1 MSPKLTAEKAKQYSK
16 KSLFADKTWRWSPS
30 PWTLPDEVCQWVKDL
45 SKAAVSFYR
54 AIDLLYRKSWK
65 DESVLRNEE
74 LHVPWVAEYY
84 DLGKPS
90 WLIDHGR
97 SAEVRSLIP
106 AVLRP
111 DLIPHANGIALTE
124 WDSVPGGIGLT
135 AQLVSAYELSH
146 NTQMIQCFGRALTDA
161 VQGLGVKAPNMVI
174 AVSEEADTYL
184 PEMEWVCEK
193 LRELG
198 VSIEVCSPQ
207 ELQVSEDTVWFKNKK
222 VDLIYRFWELFD
234 YENVSIMQD
243 LTRVVEKCGVVVT
256 PPMKHVQEE
265 KLSLA
270 LFHHHRLQPFWEET
284 LNSKDLDILG
294 SAIPPSW
301 VLDPKEIPPG
311 AYLDG
316 PKVNGRNL
324 TQWSDLSKASKKDKR
339 LVIKASGFHETAWGS
354 RSVVIGDDVS
364 GVEWSKKISEALNHY
379 PSPIFVIQEFMKPR
393 SFSHPLFSE
402 EGEVMHELGRV
413 RLSPYFFT
421 FDKKAK
427 WSGTLA
433 TFCPSDKKI
442 IHGMKDGSLM
452 PCKSV

>member
-1 MSPKLTAEKAKQYSK
+1 MIPELTAEKARQYSK
-16 KSLFADKTWRWSPS
+16 NSLFADKTWRWSPS
-30 PWTLPDEVCQWVKDL
+30 PWNLPDGICQWIENL
-45 SKAAVSFYR
+45 STAAVSFYR

-65 DESVLRNEE
+65 GESVLRNDE
-74 LHVPWVAEYY
+74 LLVPWVSEYY
-84 DLGKPS
+84 DAGKPS
-90 WLIDHGR
+90 WLIEHMR
-97 SAEVRSLIP
+97 STAVRSMIP

-135 AQLVSAYELSH
+135 AQLESVYELSKSPGMIESFACSLT
-146 NTQMIQCFGRALTDA
+146 NTIQDAKGRTA
-161 VQGLGVKAPNMVI
+161 NMVI
-174 AVSEEADTYL
+174 AVSEEAETYL
-184 PEMEWVCEK
+184 PEMEWICEQLK
-193 LRELG
+193 KSGL
-198 VSIEVCSPQ
+198 SIEVCSPQ
-207 ELQVSEDTVWFKNKK
+207 DLQVLEDAVLFRNKK

-234 YENVSIMQD
+234 YENVSIMPK
-243 LTRVVEKCGVVVT
+243 LARVVEQKGVVVT

-270 LFHHHRLQPFWEET
+270 LFHHHRLEPFWKET
-284 LNSKDLDILG
+284 IGSKDLDILR

-301 VLDPKEIPPG
+301 ILDPKDIPPG

-316 PKVNGRNL
+316 PRVNGRKL

-354 RSVVIGDDVS
+354 KSVVIGDDVS
-364 GVEWSKKISEALNHY
+364 GEEWSKKISEALNDY
-379 PSPIFVIQEFMKPR
+379 PSPVSVIQEFMKPR
-393 SFSHPLFSE
+393 TFTHPVFSDGDAILKES
-402 EGEVMHELGRV
+402 GRV

-433 TFCPSDKKI
+433 TFCPADKKI
-442 IHGMKDGSLM
+442 IHGMKDGSLL
-452 PCKSV
+452 PCESI

>member
-1 MSPKLTAEKAKQYSK
+1 M
-16 KSLFADKTWRWSPS
+16 FADKTWRWSPS
-30 PWTLPDEVCQWVKDL
+30 PWNLPHGLCKWIEDL
-45 SKAAVSFYR
+45 SSAAISFYR
-54 AIDLLYRKSWK
+54 AIDLLYRKSWS
-65 DESVLRNEE
+65 DESVLRNED
-74 LHVPWVAEYY
+74 LKVPWVAEYY
-84 DLGKPS
+84 DAGKPS
-90 WLIDHGR
+90 WLIVHGR
-97 SAEVRSLIP
+97 TAAVRSLIP

-111 DLIPHANGIALTE
+111 DLIPHADGIALTE

-135 AQLVSAYELSH
+135 AQLESAYGFNKSPG
-146 NTQMIQCFGRALTDA
+146 MIESFAHALADVLRDTEGST
-161 VQGLGVKAPNMVI
+161 VNMVI
-174 AVSEEADTYL
+174 AVSEEAETYL
-184 PEMEWVCEK
+184 PEMEWICEK
-193 LRELG
+193 LKKSG
-198 VSIEVCSPQ
+198 FSIEVCFPQ
-207 ELQVSEDTVWFKNKK
+207 ELQVLEDSVLFRNKK

-234 YENVSIMQD
+234 YENVSIMPK
-243 LTRVVEKCGVVVT
+243 LARVVEQHGVVVT

-270 LFHHHRLQPFWEET
+270 LFHHHRLEPFWKET
-284 LNSKDLDILG
+284 LGTKDLDILR

-301 VLDPKEIPPG
+301 ILDPKEIPPS

-316 PKVNGRNL
+316 PKVNGRKL

-364 GVEWSKKISEALNHY
+364 GKEWSKKISEALNDY
-379 PSPIFVIQEFMKPR
+379 PSPVFIIQEFMKPR
-393 SFSHPLFSE
+393 TFTHPVFSDEDEISKE
-402 EGEVMHELGRV
+402 SGRV

-433 TFCPSDKKI
+433 TFCPADKKI

-452 PCKSV
+452 PCLYT

>member
-1 MSPKLTAEKAKQYSK
+1 MSSELTAEKVRQYSK
-16 KSLFADKTWRWSPS
+16 NSLFADKTWRWSPS
-30 PWTLPDEVCQWVKDL
+30 PWSLPASICEWIENL
-45 SKAAVSFYR
+45 STAAVSFYR
-54 AIDLLYRKSWK
+54 AIDLLYRKSWSN
-65 DESVLRNEE
+65 ESVLRNDE
-74 LHVPWVAEYY
+74 LLVPWVAEYY
-84 DLGKPS
+84 DAGKPS
-90 WLIDHGR
+90 WLIEHGR
-97 SAEVRSLIP
+97 SAVVRSLIP

-135 AQLVSAYELSH
+135 AQLESVYEMSKSPDLIESFA
-146 NTQMIQCFGRALTDA
+146 CALTDTIQDA
-161 VQGLGVKAPNMVI
+161 EGRTANMVI

-184 PEMEWVCEK
+184 PEMEWICEQLK
-193 LRELG
+193 KSGL
-198 VSIEVCSPQ
+198 SIEVCSPQ
-207 ELQVSEDTVWFKNKK
+207 DLQVLDDSVLFRNKK

-234 YENVSIMQD
+234 YENVSIMPK
-243 LTRVVEKCGVVVT
+243 LARVVEQKGVVVT

-270 LFHHHRLQPFWEET
+270 LFHHHRLEPFWKET
-284 LNSKDLDILG
+284 IGSKDLDILR

-301 VLDPKEIPPG
+301 ILDPKEIPPS

-316 PKVNGRNL
+316 PEVNGRKL
-324 TQWSDLSKASKKDKR
+324 TQWSDLSKASKRDRR

-364 GVEWSKKISEALNHY
+364 GEEWSKKISEALNDY
-379 PSPIFVIQEFMKPR
+379 PSPVSVIQEFMKPR
-393 SFSHPLFSE
+393 TFTHPVFSDGDAILKES
-402 EGEVMHELGRV
+402 GRV

-433 TFCPSDKKI
+433 TFCPADKKI
-442 IHGMKDGSLM
+442 IHGMKDGCLL
-452 PCKSV
+452 PCESI